1 MSILFIL
8 KTYYSTFSSRSFRF
22 RVEDYDLCVYGVFD
36 GFGGAQVADFVTK
49 RIPAELLWGQ
59 LVPEKSGENNIT
71 LSKLFI
77 LIFKPCRMQ
86 IHYSS
91 ILILT

>member
-1 MSILFIL
+1 MGRPVKNLLIYPSVNFL
-8 KTYYSTFSSRSFRF
+8 TFSSRSFRF

-59 LVPEKSGENNIT
+59 LVPEKSG
-71 LSKLFI
+71 
-77 LIFKPCRMQ
+77 
-86 IHYSS
+86 
-91 ILILT
+91 